1 MAFSFVHTIHKRTNR
16 QLNLLNK
23 TKQKTIKQNNKK
35 SRKVKTLSNKTLFTC
50 YTFFSWF
57 FSVITRSSPS
67 SSSQHIFASRQNFFF
82 LIENTE
88 NTQKKT
94 AWTIPSDI
102 LALLS
107 FFHSHSHFFIL
118 LPQAPTL
125 FFPLFLLVSH
135 WLSGLAHL
143 LWVGGAYPLLIGDSL
158 ADQVLCSLRGSLG
171 TRDGHLPV
179 PSSGDELAFLGDLDP
194 GAGQL
199 LVLH

>member
-1 MAFSFVHTIHKRTNR
+1 M
-16 QLNLLNK
+16 L
-23 TKQKTIKQNNKK
+23 
-35 SRKVKTLSNKTLFTC
+35 
-50 YTFFSWF
+50 
-57 FSVITRSSPS
+57 
-67 SSSQHIFASRQNFFF
+67 HIFFLVFQRDNSLLSLLVFSAHFCFASKLFFF

-94 AWTIPSDI
+94 ARTIPSDI

-125 FFPLFLLVSH
+125 FFFPLFLFVSH

-143 LWVGGAYPLLIGDSL
+143 LWVGGTYPLLIGDSL
-158 ADQVLCSLRGSLG
+158 ADQVLCGLCGGLG

-194 GAGQL
+194 GAG
-199 LVLH
+199 

>member
-1 MAFSFVHTIHKRTNR
+1 M
-16 QLNLLNK
+16 
-23 TKQKTIKQNNKK
+23 
-35 SRKVKTLSNKTLFTC
+35 
-50 YTFFSWF
+50 
-57 FSVITRSSPS
+57 
-67 SSSQHIFASRQNFFF
+67 HIFFLVFQRNNSLLSLLVFSAHFCLASKKFF

-94 AWTIPSDI
+94 VRTIPSDI

-107 FFHSHSHFFIL
+107 FFHSHSHFFYT
-118 LPQAPTL
+118 PPPSPHS

-143 LWVGGAYPLLIGDSL
+143 LWVGGAYPLLVGDSL
-158 ADQVLCSLRGSLG
+158 ADQVLCSLRGGLG
-171 TRDGHLPV
+171 TCDGHLPV
-179 PSSGDELAFLGDLDP
+179 PSSRNELAFLGDLDP

>member
-1 MAFSFVHTIHKRTNR
+1 M
-16 QLNLLNK
+16 
-23 TKQKTIKQNNKK
+23 
-35 SRKVKTLSNKTLFTC
+35 
-50 YTFFSWF
+50 
-57 FSVITRSSPS
+57 ITRSSPS
-67 SSSQHIFASRQNFFF
+67 SSSQHIFALRQKLFF

-94 AWTIPSDI
+94 ARTIPSDI

-107 FFHSHSHFFIL
+107 FFRSPSHFFL
-118 LPQAPTL
+118 HSSPKPPL
-125 FFPLFLLVSH
+125 FFFSPLFLLVSH

-143 LWVGGAYPLLIGDSL
+143 LWVGGTYPLLVGDSL
-158 ADQVLCSLRGSLG
+158 AYQVLCGLRGGLG

-179 PSSGDELAFLGDLDP
+179 PSSRDELAFLGDLDS